1 MQPYKRKYFRK
12 LCEKEN
18 IKILFIELPS
28 PSSWSYAKSYGVKKY
43 ADKYNIDFIDYNVN
57 PEYIH
62 FDFNRDFRDKGNHL
76 NVYGSIKVAK
86 HLGKILLDYQVLTIH
101 PNNSQFW
108 QAELKMYE
116 DRLKR
121 DGIKVDNV

>member
-1 MQPYKRKYFRK
+1 M
-12 LCEKEN
+12 
-18 IKILFIELPS
+18 
-28 PSSWSYAKSYGVKKY
+28 
-43 ADKYNIDFIDYNVN
+43 N

-62 FDFNRDFRDKGNHL
+62 FDFNLDFRDKGNHL